1 MKKPARVTA
10 SLIEKFA
17 SLKDPRI
24 ERTKKHSL
32 TDILV
37 ISICGFICGI
47 DNWVDLEEYGEIKED
62 WFRTFLEL
70 PNGIPSHDTFGRFYA
85 ALDPEQFSRCF
96 AQWVK
101 AISEVT
107 EGEVVAID
115 GKTLRGSFDRA
126 SSKAAITMVSA
137 WASKTGLV
145 LGQVKT
151 DAESNEI
158 TAIPKLL
165 EILHLEGC
173 LVTIDAIGCQR
184 EIVKHI
190 IDKGADYVISLKKN
204 QGALHAATV
213 DFFAEARAE
222 RFETVPHAYTET
234 LEKEH
239 GRLETRR
246 YWVTGRLDWFRERT
260 DWEGLTSVG
269 MVESE
274 REVNGVTSKEVRY
287 YISSLAGD
295 DAKKFAGAVRGHWSV
310 ENSLHWVLDVDFD
323 EDHSRVR
330 KDNAPENMAMLR
342 HVALNLLKG
351 DTTVRKVGIKTRRKK
366 AGWSNEYLAH
376 LLGVKGSYD
385 PNPPKRDAR
394 SKRLAR
400 IAAQSRTNG

>member
-1 MKKPARVTA
+1 MVLPLYSVGRHFRT
-10 SLIEKFA
+10 
-17 SLKDPRI
+17 LKDPRRKHCRRHLLLSI
-24 ERTKKHSL
+24 VVIALCAVIANCDDWQKVEVFAQERREWL
-32 TDILV
+32 A
-37 ISICGFICGI
+37 
-47 DNWVDLEEYGEIKED
+47 
-62 WFRTFLEL
+62 TFLDL

-126 SSKAAITMVSA
+126 SKKAAITMVSA

-165 EILHLEGC
+165 EILHLQGC

-222 RFETVPHAYTET
+222 RFETVPHEYTET

-246 YWVTGRLDWFRERT
+246 YWVTGRLDWLRQRT

-287 YISSLAGD
+287 YVSSLAGD

-351 DTTVRKVGIKTRRKK
+351 DTTVRKVGIKTRRKM